1 MSRENLLETK
11 SIRVSTTQAVN
22 GWLGDLVR
30 TGLYGK
36 TVPEAAERLI
46 TSSIQRLITEGVLEK
61 RPSETEPG
69 K

>member
-11 SIRVSTTQAVN
+11 TIRVSTTQSVK
-22 GWLGDLVR
+22 GWLEDLVQ
-30 TGLYGK
+30 TGLFGK
-36 TVPEAAERLI
+36 TVPEAAERLL

-61 RPSETEPG
+61 HPSKTEPG

>member
-11 SIRVSTTQAVN
+11 PIRVSTTQAVK
-22 GWLGDLVR
+22 GWLEDLVQ

-36 TVPEAAERLI
+36 TVPEAAERLL

-61 RPSETEPG
+61 RPSKTEPG